1 MEQVNWMNSL
11 DQGLSRARAERKLV
25 FVDFFNP
32 N

>member
-1 MEQVNWMNSL
+1 MSINWITSFKE
-11 DQGLSRARAERKLV
+11 GLEKSKKEDKLV